1 MENES
6 TEKPDVKQEISE
18 LKELYSKEL
27 ERQAEERSRQSE
39 SVEQEKKSQSEAD
52 KAKQEAVEKS
62 KTESQER
69 FNQVLEKL
77 GSIDNKLTV
86 DTGDAEQEAL
96 IKELQNVNGNLKS
109 IITYQENSHQY
120 ELNNQSLMTMGVAVL
135 IVGFGVF
142 ALYKFGG
149 FIVSKI
155 INMIN

>member
-1 MENES
+1 MDKGEES
-6 TEKPDVKQEISE
+6 SNADKTLKNEISE

-27 ERQAEERSRQSE
+27 ERQSEDRKTQSE
-39 SVEQEKKSQSEAD
+39 IVEQDKINDVETEKIEKEEAI
-52 KAKQEAVEKS
+52 K
-62 KTESQER
+62 R
-69 FNQVLEKL
+69 FNQLLEKL

-86 DTGDAEQEAL
+86 DSTESNEN
-96 IKELQNVNGNLKS
+96 ELLVSELREVNENLKS

-120 ELNNQSLMTMGVAVL
+120 ELNNQSLTTMGVAVL

-142 ALYKFGG
+142 ALYKFGS